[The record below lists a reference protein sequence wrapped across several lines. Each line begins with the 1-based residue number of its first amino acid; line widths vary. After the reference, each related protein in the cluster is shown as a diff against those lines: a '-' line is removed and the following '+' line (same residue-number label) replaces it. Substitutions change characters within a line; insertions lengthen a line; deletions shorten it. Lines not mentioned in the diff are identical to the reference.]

1 MRFINWTVTRRAS
14 AAILSLPLLFSSP
27 IYAQSCGGD
36 FADFVAQLKRE
47 AQTKGAPVAQ
57 VNEFFKTVEHSPKVL
72 KADRAQAIFQ
82 LPFIEFS
89 GKLISDHR
97 MAHGQKNATKHKYIF
112 DQIEGLYGIP
122 PGVLLAFWAFET
134 DFGAFQ
140 GNYNTRNA
148 LVTLAHDCRRPEL
161 FRPQIFAALE
171 LFLRDE
177 FNPETTQGAWAGE
190 IGMVQ
195 MLPQDILDN
204 GVDGDGDGL
213 VDLRSSP
220 ADALMSGAKMLS
232 NMGWKGG
239 QPWLQEVILP
249 FDMDWGLTG
258 LDTQKPVSNWAAL
271 GVQGANQPLYP
282 ADLESSIILPQGRFG
297 PAFIAYPNFHVY
309 FEWNQSFVYVTTAA
323 YFATL
328 LEGSPRYG
336 FELEDPGLDRAEMKS
351 LQSALRDLGYDV
363 GKLDGILGAQTRRAV
378 QEVQSG
384 LGLPADA
391 WPTWALLNAL

>member
-1 MRFINWTVTRRAS
+1 MRFINWTFTHLAS

-57 VNEFFKTVEHSPKVL
+57 VNEFFQTVEHSPKVL

-112 DQIEGLYGIP
+112 DQIEDLYGIP

-177 FNPETTQGAWAGE
+177 FNQKQRKGLGRAKSAWCKCCPK
-190 IGMVQ
+190 IFWTM
-195 MLPQDILDN
+195 
-204 GVDGDGDGL
+204 
-213 VDLRSSP
+213 
-220 ADALMSGAKMLS
+220 ALMG
-232 NMGWKGG
+232 MG
-239 QPWLQEVILP
+239 
-249 FDMDWGLTG
+249 MGL
-258 LDTQKPVSNWAAL
+258 L
-271 GVQGANQPLYP
+271 
-282 ADLESSIILPQGRFG
+282 I
-297 PAFIAYPNFHVY
+297 
-309 FEWNQSFVYVTTAA
+309 
-323 YFATL
+323 
-328 LEGSPRYG
+328 
-336 FELEDPGLDRAEMKS
+336 
-351 LQSALRDLGYDV
+351 
-363 GKLDGILGAQTRRAV
+363 
-378 QEVQSG
+378 
-384 LGLPADA
+384 
-391 WPTWALLNAL
+391 

>member
-1 MRFINWTVTRRAS
+1 MRFINWTFTRLAS

-47 AQTKGAPVAQ
+47 AQTKGVPVAQ
-57 VNEFFKTVEHSPKVL
+57 VNAFFKTVEPSPKVL

-112 DQIEGLYGIP
+112 DQIEDLYGIP

-195 MLPQDILDN
+195 MLP
-204 GVDGDGDGL
+204 
-213 VDLRSSP
+213 
-220 ADALMSGAKMLS
+220 
-232 NMGWKGG
+232 
-239 QPWLQEVILP
+239 
-249 FDMDWGLTG
+249 
-258 LDTQKPVSNWAAL
+258 
-271 GVQGANQPLYP
+271 
-282 ADLESSIILPQGRFG
+282 
-297 PAFIAYPNFHVY
+297 
-309 FEWNQSFVYVTTAA
+309 
-323 YFATL
+323 
-328 LEGSPRYG
+328 PRYFG
-336 FELEDPGLDRAEMKS
+336 QWR
-351 LQSALRDLGYDV
+351 
-363 GKLDGILGAQTRRAV
+363 
-378 QEVQSG
+378 
-384 LGLPADA
+384 
-391 WPTWALLNAL
+391 